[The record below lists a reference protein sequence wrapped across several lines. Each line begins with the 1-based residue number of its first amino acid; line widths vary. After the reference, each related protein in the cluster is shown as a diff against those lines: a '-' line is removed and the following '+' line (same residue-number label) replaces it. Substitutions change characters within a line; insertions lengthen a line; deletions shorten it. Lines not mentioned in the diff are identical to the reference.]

1 MRVSPD
7 STLAT
12 ILPEDGFFE
21 VPTHHHQ
28 AVNLLGDGLK
38 AVAWEEDGTIEAVEA
53 GPSELGGFSGFVL
66 GVQWHPE
73 QGSDPRLFTALVEA
87 ATGRISGRTVHH
99 RGHGTCAYDLI
110 FCVTLP
116 QSGNSLSCS
125 GAKNVP
131 GGSPAITAAVFR
143 AVRTGNAF
151 EETVERL
158 LEGVKLGVYAP
169 GDRLPPERELTR
181 RLGISRITLREALR
195 ELAAA
200 GYVETKRGRFGGTFI
215 LRQPEPMV
223 HDELTRTAR
232 DMGAQLD
239 DALTFRRVVETGAAE
254 MAARASLSMQQ
265 RESLAECLA
274 AMYVCGPS
282 GYRPADTRLH
292 LAIADAAGS
301 PMLTASVVEARVQL
315 VDLLNA
321 IPMLGRNL
329 EHANVQHA
337 SIVRAILAGDPDRA
351 RRAMEEHVAG
361 TAALLR
367 GFLGEIGVTAR
378 VAGG

>member
-1 MRVSPD
+1 
-7 STLAT
+7 
-12 ILPEDGFFE
+12 
-21 VPTHHHQ
+21 
-28 AVNLLGDGLK
+28 
-38 AVAWEEDGTIEAVEA
+38 
-53 GPSELGGFSGFVL
+53 
-66 GVQWHPE
+66 
-73 QGSDPRLFTALVEA
+73 
-87 ATGRISGRTVHH
+87 
-99 RGHGTCAYDLI
+99 
-110 FCVTLP
+110 
-116 QSGNSLSCS
+116 
-125 GAKNVP
+125 VP
-131 GGSPAITAAVFR
+131 GGSPAIVAAVFR

-181 RLGISRITLREALR
+181 RLGVSRITLREALH

-215 LRQPEPMV
+215 IRQPEPLV
-223 HDELTRTAR
+223 PDELTRTAY
-232 DMGAQLD
+232 DMGELD

-254 MAARASLSMQQ
+254 MAARASLNRQQ
-265 RESLAECLA
+265 RENLAECLA
-274 AMYVCGPS
+274 AMQDAIGT
-282 GYRPADTRLH
+282 GYRQADTRLH

-301 PMLTASVVEARVQL
+301 PLLTESVVEARVRL

-321 IPMLGRNL
+321 IPMLERNL

-337 SIVRAILAGDPDRA
+337 SIVRAILAGDPERA

-367 GFLGEIGVTAR
+367 GFLAEL
-378 VAGG
+378 

>member
-1 MRVSPD
+1 V
-7 STLAT
+7 AT
-12 ILPEDGFFE
+12 
-21 VPTHHHQ
+21 
-28 AVNLLGDGLK
+28 
-38 AVAWEEDGTIEAVEA
+38 
-53 GPSELGGFSGFVL
+53 SGY
-66 GVQWHPE
+66 QE
-73 QGSDPRLFTALVEA
+73 T
-87 ATGRISGRTVHH
+87 RT
-99 RGHGTCAYDLI
+99 
-110 FCVTLP
+110 
-116 QSGNSLSCS
+116 
-125 GAKNVP
+125 VP

-254 MAARASLSMQQ
+254 MAARASLTMQQ

-367 GFLGEIGVTAR
+367 GFLGESA
-378 VAGG
+378 